1 MRKTLTISVPGE
13 PVGKGRP
20 QFIPATGRAHTPKKT
35 AKYENLVALCF
46 QNKYPDWSECWDMV
60 EIDITA
66 YFSIPKSWS
75 KKKKAKAAS
84 NLIMPTKAP
93 DADNI
98 AKMKDA
104 LNKLAWHDDAQ
115 VVEEHIHKRFSGRPR
130 VEFKITF
137 FTDDDV
143 MDERIAKGIIS
154 E

>member
-1 MRKTLTISVPGE
+1 MRVLAFTVPGE

-20 QFIPATGRAHTPKKT
+20 QFAPATGRPHTPKKT

-46 QNKYPDWSECWDMV
+46 QSKYPDWAECRDMV

-66 YFSIPKSWS
+66 YFSIPQSWS

-104 LNKLAWHDDAQ
+104 LNEIAWHDDAQ
-115 VVEEHIHKRFSGRPR
+115 VVEEHIHKRFSDRPR
-130 VEFKITF
+130 VEFTIKF
-137 FTDDDV
+137 FTDEDV
-143 MDERIAKGIIS
+143 MNQQMAEGILR

>member
-1 MRKTLTISVPGE
+1 MRVLAFTVPGE

-20 QFIPATGRAHTPKKT
+20 QFAPATGRAHTPKKT

-46 QNKYPDWSECWDMV
+46 QSKYPDWCECRDMV

-66 YFSIPKSWS
+66 YFSIPQSWS
-75 KKKKAKAAS
+75 KKKKAKAAA

-104 LNKLAWHDDAQ
+104 LNEIAWHDDAQ
-115 VVEEHIHKRFSGRPR
+115 VVEEHIHKRFSDRPR
-130 VEFKITF
+130 VEFTIKF
-137 FTDDDV
+137 FTDEDV
-143 MDERIAKGIIS
+143 MNQQMAEGILR